1 MDCEENEADF
11 YMMDDEERKNHI
23 IDLWKRAFINGR
35 AGGRV
40 IRLFNGLSRDI
51 YLYGVS
57 KNLEEQI

>member
-1 MDCEENEADF
+1 
-11 YMMDDEERKNHI
+11 MMDDEERKNHM